1 MNAVL
6 LQVSTYKNELQGQ
19 NGPGFSWALF
29 DSSTDAAAAA
39 AVTPRATS
47 STSFTFTDD
56 DARRV
61 CIDALPSTFGQQF
74 MLVKHNTCV
83 I

>member
-1 MNAVL
+1 MFVL
-6 LQVSTYKNELQGQ
+6 LQVSTYNNELQGQ

-29 DSSTDAAAAA
+29 DSSTDAAAAVA
-39 AVTPRATS
+39 PRATS

-61 CIDALPSTFGQQF
+61 CIDALSSTFRQQ
-74 MLVKHNTCV
+74 LC
-83 I
+83 

>member
-1 MNAVL
+1 MMNAIL
-6 LQVSTYKNELQGQ
+6 LQVSTYNNELQGQ

-39 AVTPRATS
+39 AIVPKATS

-61 CIDALPSTFGQQF
+61 CIVA
-74 MLVKHNTCV
+74 
-83 I
+83 